1 MKIHCSTLII
11 LNPAITKLQWM
22 EVHCV
27 GAFTLSGCIYD
38 LYQLFPAVRSLNR
51 NTTHCGKQLGDLLT
65 LDFYEAYAPPRFTR
79 TV

>member
-1 MKIHCSTLII
+1 MKRVYQRSAESRGFS
-11 LNPAITKLQWM
+11 PGKKLTGW
-22 EVHCV
+22 VR
-27 GAFTLSGCIYD
+27 INID

-51 NTTHCGKQLGDLLT
+51 NTMHCGKQLGDLLT